1 MPDISANVIPLVIE
15 FAAGTRLLREPD
27 LPQGLPILQNGP
39 PGTFVIF
46 ADGFRVSLPTDQ
58 IVFADDSGDGVRVGF
73 GGMCFTGVEG
83 EQLIFQRVRE
93 IHPEAQLSPERS
105 RIMVL
110 SLGWVASISIDAIRT
125 DSSWTS
131 HRPVSR

>member
-1 MPDISANVIPLVIE
+1 MTDIGTNVIPLLIE

-46 ADGFRVSLPTDQ
+46 ADGLRVSLPTDQ
-58 IVFADDSGDGVRVGF
+58 IVFVDDSGDGVRVGF
-73 GGMCFTGVEG
+73 GGMRFTGVEG
-83 EQLIFQRVRE
+83 ERLIFQRVRE

-110 SLGWVASISIDAIRT
+110 STAWVSSMSIDGR
-125 DSSWTS
+125 
-131 HRPVSR
+131 HVNL

>member
-1 MPDISANVIPLVIE
+1 MPGIGANVIPLLIE

-46 ADGFRVSLPTDQ
+46 ADGLRVSLPTDQ

-73 GGMCFTGVEG
+73 GGMRFTGVDG
-83 EQLIFQRVRE
+83 DRLIFQRVHE

-105 RIMVL
+105 QVMVL
-110 SLGWVASISIDAIRT
+110 STGWVSSISIDGR
-125 DSSWTS
+125 
-131 HRPVSR
+131 RVNL